1 MSVSLKK
8 KMQLEPIMLK
18 NPVNVRKINLIFS
31 FDFILK

>member
-1 MSVSLKK
+1 MSVSLKN

-18 NPVNVRKINLIFS
+18 SSVNVCKINLIFS